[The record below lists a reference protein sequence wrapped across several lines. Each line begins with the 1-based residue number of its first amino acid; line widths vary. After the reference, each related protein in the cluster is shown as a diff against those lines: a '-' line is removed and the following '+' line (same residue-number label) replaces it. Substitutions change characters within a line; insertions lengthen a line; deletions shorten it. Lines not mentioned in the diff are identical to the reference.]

1 MKLLYDSD
9 NRAGDDTDE
18 GDKVNASAT
27 TVEERWQNNG
37 VTTNDE
43 SMGMR
48 ITRMSRINEEG
59 DGTVVGNSD
68 LSHQPCVLTSDS
80 RQIVVNSSAA
90 RRGGSCGGAAGI
102 AGRKFNKAIIILSVL
117 LVNYCNGLSATE
129 VTATATAAAASAS
142 ESFDLPGEWNEY
154 GSYLQGRFARSFV
167 GT

>member
-9 NRAGDDTDE
+9 NRAGDDKDE

-37 VTTNDE
+37 VSDE

-48 ITRMSRINEEG
+48 MTRMSRINEEG
-59 DGTVVGNSD
+59 DGTVVGNSN

-90 RRGGSCGGAAGI
+90 RRGGSCGGAGGDAAGI

-129 VTATATAAAASAS
+129 VTATAAAASAS

-154 GSYLQGRFARSFV
+154 GSNLQGRIVR
-167 GT
+167 